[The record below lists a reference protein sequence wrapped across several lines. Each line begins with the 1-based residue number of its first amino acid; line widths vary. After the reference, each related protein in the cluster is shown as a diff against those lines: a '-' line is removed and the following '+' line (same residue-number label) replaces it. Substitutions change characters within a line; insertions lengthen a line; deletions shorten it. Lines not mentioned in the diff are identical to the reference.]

1 MSKVRGFEII
11 NTLAIEEMG
20 NPILPTRADANSAGY
35 DFYAPHD
42 VTLEPGKRQ
51 LIFTHIK
58 AYMQPYEVLKIY
70 IRSSLAVKQGLMLA
84 NNVGI
89 VDASYYENDSNDGD
103 IGICLVNTS
112 PKTVEISQG
121 DRIAQG
127 IFEVYLTADGDTI
140 QEEKRKGGFGSSGK

>member
-1 MSKVRGFEII
+1 MSKVRGFEFVKG
-11 NTLAIEEMG
+11 LEKEEMG

-42 VTLEPGKRQ
+42 VTLEPGKRV

-89 VDASYYENDSNDGD
+89 IDASYYNNEGNEGD

-112 PKTVEISQG
+112 PKTVEIKAG

-127 IFEVYLTADGDTI
+127 IFEVYLTADGDAI
-140 QEEKRKGGFGSSGK
+140 QGGKRKGGFGSSGK